1 MQTVKGSNI
10 KDIRQHNRLL
20 VLKHIAAKPMVSRME
35 LSEITGLS
43 KMAVGNMV
51 NDLMDLKLVEE
62 IKLSPDTNAY
72 GRPPGALR
80 LSNSSP
86 LICGMLIK
94 RGLFQTVLA
103 DLSGDIV
110 DREEIRYDQGLRK
123 EDIATWLVGAYRR
136 LRARQHRD
144 VIAVGISAIGPVDTK
159 RGIILNPPFFHGL
172 SNVEIV
178 REVQSEIGL
187 PTYLIND
194 ANAGALA
201 EKLYGQGQAEKNFC
215 YLHIMNGIGVGCV
228 LDSKLYSGDFGQS
241 GEIGHTTINCM
252 GPKCE
257 CGNVGCLEL
266 YANVDNMKSRIRELE
281 EMLHVR
287 FPLRQGEKLGWMS
300 ILGQANRGNQLAV
313 LALEE
318 FCTHISFAMTNIV
331 NLLDLSHI
339 IVGYDSDVTGD
350 VLERLLQEKL
360 QKRALY
366 TGYRRIEVR
375 RSVFEGDA
383 PLVGA
388 IACCAEK
395 IFDLE
400 LKILPEG

>member
-1 MQTVKGSNI
+1 MQAGKGSTV

-20 VLKHIAAKPMVSRME
+20 VLKQIATHPMVSRME
-35 LSEITGLS
+35 LSEITGLT

-51 NDLMDLKLVEE
+51 NDLMELNLVDE
-62 IKLSPDTNAY
+62 IKALPDTNMY

-103 DLSGDIV
+103 DLSGKII
-110 DREEIRYDQGLRK
+110 DREEIRYDQGLQTN
-123 EDIATWLVGAYRR
+123 DISEWLVGAYQR
-136 LRARQHRD
+136 LRARQNRD
-144 VIAVGISAIGPVDTK
+144 VIAVGISSIGPVDTK
-159 RGIILNPPFFHGL
+159 RGVILNPPFFHGL

-178 REVQSEIGL
+178 RDVQAAVNL

-201 EKLYGQGQAEKNFC
+201 EKLYGKAQTNENFC

-228 LDSKLYSGDFGQS
+228 LDNKLYNGDFGQS
-241 GEIGHTTINCM
+241 GEIGHTTINCL

-257 CGNVGCLEL
+257 CGNSGCLEL
-266 YANVDNMKSRIRELE
+266 YANVENIKNRVRELE
-281 EMLHVR
+281 ETLHLT
-287 FPLRQGEKLGWMS
+287 FPLQHGQKLNWIT
-300 ILGQANRGNQLAV
+300 ILNQANRGNQLAV

-318 FCTHISFAMTNIV
+318 FCTYISFAMTNVV

-339 IVGYDSDVTGD
+339 IVGYDSDVPGN
-350 VLERLLQEKL
+350 VIEQLLQEKL

-366 TGYRRIEVR
+366 TDYRKIEVR
-375 RSVFEGDA
+375 RSAFGGDA

-388 IACCAEK
+388 IACCAERV
-395 IFDLE
+395 FDLG
-400 LKILPEG
+400 LKIIPEG